1 MFAYYQ
7 RLLFAG
13 LLGLAPVA
21 GFAETIATATGPIR
35 VDTLVTGLNAPWGLA
50 VLPDGRML
58 VTEKA
63 GGIRLV
69 NAAGNS
75 VAAVTGGPA
84 TVQDG
89 QGGYLDIAIDP
100 QFITNGR
107 IYMTFAEAGA
117 GGAGVAVLRARLSG
131 TVLVDKQIIWRVT
144 PKTGSGPQGVE
155 GANHYGSRLL
165 FNKAGQLLVSLG
177 DRFLFTPSQD
187 PGTAIGK
194 IVRITTDGAPAP
206 GNPFATRA
214 GYLPEIYTL
223 GHRNPQG
230 LAMNPNNGAIWSVEH
245 GPSGGDELNVI
256 FAGANYGWPD
266 VSWGNG
272 YDGTD
277 YPDHNTKPRFRLPT
291 RWWTPRIAPS
301 NLAFYRGTAIPA
313 WRGNLLI
320 GSMGENAIIRLSV
333 SGINITN
340 EERIPIG
347 ERVRDIE
354 VDPQGRVF
362 ILTDDG
368 NLKRL
373 TRP

>member
-1 MFAYYQ
+1 MSGMQAFGLSLS
-7 RLLFAG
+7 LL
-13 LLGLAPVA
+13 LAPIA
-21 GFAETIATATGPIR
+21 AAAEIVATATGPIR
-35 VDTLVTGLNAPWGLA
+35 IDTLATGFDRPWGLA
-50 VLPDGRML
+50 ILPDGGM
-58 VTEKA
+58 VITEKP
-63 GGIRLV
+63 GRIRRV
-69 NAAGNS
+69 NASGSGATL
-75 VAAVTGGPA
+75 VTGGPA
-84 TVQDG
+84 TVDDG

-100 QFITNGR
+100 QFVTNGR
-107 IYMTFAEAGA
+107 IYLAFAEAGP

-131 TVLVDKQIIWRVT
+131 NTLVDQQVIWRVA

-155 GANHYGSRLL
+155 GANHYGSRLA

-177 DRFLFTPSQD
+177 DRFLFAPSQD

-194 IVRITTDGAPAP
+194 IVRITTDGVPAP
-206 GNPFATRA
+206 GNPFLARA
-214 GYLPEIYTL
+214 GTLPEIYTL

-230 LAMNPNNGAIWSVEH
+230 LTVHPSNGSVWSVEH
-245 GPSGGDELNVI
+245 GPSGGDELNI
-256 FAGANYGWPD
+256 IYAGANYGWPD

-277 YPDHNTKPRFRLPT
+277 YPDHDTKPRFRLPT

-313 WRGNLLI
+313 WRGSLLI
-320 GSMGENAIIRLSV
+320 GSMGENAIVRLSV
-333 SGINITN
+333 SGIRITG

-347 ERVRDIE
+347 ERVRDVE

-362 ILTDDG
+362 ILTDNG

-373 TRP
+373 TLP